1 MSDTNFVKSFGSVEG
16 EVSRSMPRGFT
27 ADMNHA
33 DLVKRKQHLVYHHYT
48 DAEVLA
54 DDFYD
59 RILDDCRTVKPWA
72 DFLNTASLPGE

>member
-1 MSDTNFVKSFGSVEG
+1 
-16 EVSRSMPRGFT
+16 MPRGFT